1 MLLVIGMTVS
11 FAGVASATSY
21 ADLEEGN
28 NYWTGQE
35 LNYTNSTIDL
45 TSADIELLNIT
56 GDDDDRTFVTE
67 VAADD
72 QNNLTID
79 TEDRRTDEYVL
90 VVEGSSDTDEVNFD
104 LRNQNLDI
112 TPEESQLV
120 NGNGEDSETEFNVD
134 SNRVGFN
141 MNVTSD
147 NLNGDELK
155 TVFDGGTVNS
165 DDDDVLNVSTDQ
177 LETVNFST
185 VDSDEYNLEF
195 EVVDSDANST
205 ATVTVSEPGDAQ
217 ANFNQSVYSAAA
229 GDSEKITIDLDETDT
244 ANVTIGNFDDVGY
257 ELVFDIEDDDDD
269 DEVTFEFDS
278 YQAGRSGDVVTSE
291 EDDIT
296 VNSQTNFD
304 SDQRLVPLRYELSVD
319 VNEGGE
325 MRQTDIAFFD
335 LDEQS
340 LTSVNVYDVPSAD
353 VISEYEDLDDL
364 TESDLIAEG
373 DTVAIEFNVNGVFGP
388 FDEAGVSSAD
398 DLSESSTLSSNHGVY
413 VEIVET
419 ESSPNAQAS
428 DVGLGDAELYTN
440 ESEERFY
447 LVYDVDTENT
457 DFELDK
463 NYEAEL
469 RVTEEDSDYID
480 EDDDDKPDEDRVVNS
495 TFETSEEETS
505 FLGLNSDDEIEVPN
519 SDEVEIVA
527 ETNLAE
533 GSEDTFVVTIPDE
546 DNPTVDDYDTTVEDG
561 EMRATVDIS
570 ALDNGDNF
578 TVDIR
583 SADVD
588 ETTAVVVGETSS
600 ELTVDVVDTSGEEVN
615 DAEITVD
622 GETIVG
628 STGVF
633 DLTNG
638 EYDIEVEGEG
648 YQNITETVSVNGP
661 TENVELLL
669 LEEGQTLYDL
679 TVDVVDE
686 DGNAVGNAEVTVDG
700 ETKTGSSVSFEVL
713 EGDYD
718 ASVTA
723 DGYGDQITGVNVDS
737 DTTETITLT
746 SEGDDQNG
754 DDNEN
759 NDNNTDNG
767 DNNNTDNGDEQNGD
781 DGSNNL
787 IIIGG
792 AGAVLLAIGGVV
804 VYFRR
809 T

>member
-28 NYWTGQE
+28 NYWTGQD

-45 TSADIELLNIT
+45 TSADIELLNVT

-67 VAADD
+67 VGADD

-104 LRNQNLDI
+104 LRNQDLDI

-165 DDDDVLNVSTDQ
+165 DDDDVLNVSTDE

-195 EVVDSDANST
+195 EVVDADANST

-229 GDSEKITIDLDETDT
+229 GDSERITIDLDETDT

-340 LTSVNVYDVPSAD
+340 LTSVNVYGVPSAD

-679 TVDVVDE
+679 TVDVVDK

-759 NDNNTDNG
+759 NNTDNG

>member
-28 NYWTGQE
+28 NYWTGQD

-45 TSADIELLNIT
+45 TSADIELLNVT

-67 VAADD
+67 VGADD

-104 LRNQNLDI
+104 LRNQDLDI

-165 DDDDVLNVSTDQ
+165 DDDDVLNVSTDE

-195 EVVDSDANST
+195 EVVDADANST

-229 GDSEKITIDLDETDT
+229 GDSERITIDLDETDT

-340 LTSVNVYDVPSAD
+340 LTSVNVYGVPSAD

-480 EDDDDKPDEDRVVNS
+480 EDDDDNPDEDRVVNS

-679 TVDVVDE
+679 TVDVVDK

-759 NDNNTDNG
+759 NNTDNG